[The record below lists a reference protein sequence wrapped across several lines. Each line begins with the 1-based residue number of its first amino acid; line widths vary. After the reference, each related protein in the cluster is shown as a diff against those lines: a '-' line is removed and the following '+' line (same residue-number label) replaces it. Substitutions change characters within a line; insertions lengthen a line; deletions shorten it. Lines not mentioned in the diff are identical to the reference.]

1 MHGGAKG
8 SGAPKGNKNALTCG
22 DYTREE
28 IAEYRAV
35 GRAIREIEAL
45 ERSND
50 PQDLE
55 TMLELMQ
62 ALEKLALPRD

>member
-28 IAEYRAV
+28 IAEYRAA
-35 GRAIREIEAL
+35 GRAIRKIEAL
-45 ERSND
+45 ERSNN

-55 TMLELMQ
+55 KIWELM
-62 ALEKLALPRD
+62 LAFENLTLPSD